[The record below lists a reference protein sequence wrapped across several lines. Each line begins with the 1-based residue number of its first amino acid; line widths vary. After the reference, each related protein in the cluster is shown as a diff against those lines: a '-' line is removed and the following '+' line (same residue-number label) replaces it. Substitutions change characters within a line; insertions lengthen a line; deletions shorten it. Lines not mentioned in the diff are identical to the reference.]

1 MYITTNN
8 MPYEE
13 YFNPLDDDRNSDDVK
28 IKNSMTTEI
37 KRGDKN
43 YQKIVKPFFNEWTD
57 GKYYKNVTIE
67 CYGSGQVGSRI
78 RNAVTGQYTPYLVG
92 SVNEDLFFTVSDCV
106 GRNGRKDPLQLY
118 YDTPE
123 QYENHQ
129 FIILR
134 QEIKQKW
141 YAKNFAAR
149 SQDK

>member
-1 MYITTNN
+1 

-13 YFNPLDDDRNSDDVK
+13 YFNPADDDRNSDDVK
-28 IKNSMTTEI
+28 LKNSLTTET
-37 KRGDKN
+37 KRADKN
-43 YQKIVKPFFNEWTD
+43 YQKIVKPFFKEWTD

-67 CYGSGQVGSRI
+67 CYGSGQIGCRI

-92 SVNEDLFFTVSDCV
+92 SMDEDLFFTVSDCV
-106 GRNGRKDPLQLY
+106 GRNGRKDPLHLY

-129 FIILR
+129 FTNLS

-141 YAKNFAAR
+141 YNKNLAAR
-149 SQDK
+149 K